1 MNLTAD
7 SHIRV
12 NYRQAKDT
20 GLLSTL
26 TERSVFDAERY
37 WRRLAR
43 APRTRKAT
51 FTHTPY
57 EIHGSELWIPRGLMG
72 WLRKLPFPLQVTDSR
87 ISIPLYKDL
96 PAPDV
101 RDYQAAAA
109 DFVVENQQCLLWA
122 PTGCLSGDTV
132 IECNRAGRSFK
143 RTIRDLYT
151 SLHDSRPYLPG
162 RGNWDPSILTQIR
175 VRSESGEIRLHA
187 IKEVFHS
194 GEKQTFR
201 LGTSCGKSIVATKDH
216 RFLTSSG
223 WVRLEEIEIGDA
235 VFVDKGLLPSAQN
248 QKKKPNYRQASFLHF
263 HPYAG
268 RRGCNPQKSGFS
280 RPYHILVAEAKI
292 NSIGVRELITIL
304 RTSENKAKKL
314 SFLDP
319 KVYAVHHLDENPLN
333 NHPDNLEVLTHFEHH
348 KRHGEEGG
356 WRHVTGVTG
365 LSTIVDITQLGI
377 EETFD
382 IEMDGEPRNFL
393 ANGFVVHNSGKTRI
407 MSSIIQR
414 IKERTCI
421 IVNSLDIMEQVV
433 DELRLSLEIVPGV
446 RGGGED
452 FEGLEVSV
460 CQAQSFRNWTDE
472 KWADF
477 TKGYGC
483 VMIDECHQAHR
494 KLAEKFPAKYRI
506 GLTATPDVVMD
517 SSETVQW
524 IFGKKFAVADHQ
536 GLVDQGYRVQP
547 IFDWLHSSFTVD
559 NPSDYGAL
567 LDALVVDRPRAELIC
582 KDVRA
587 KWIEGRSVLVLCGR
601 IAYGKA
607 LIDILSGLGVPS
619 TLLTS
624 DTGRNARR
632 EALDKARK
640 GEIKVLVATSLADC
654 GLDVPL
660 LDTLYLAFPG
670 RSTNL
675 THQRIGRVLRR
686 APDKGEPLVI
696 DVVDDFVPTLFSQA
710 LHREAAM
717 KTYGELPKRLVR
729 ERKRDRKPEF

>member
-1 MNLTAD
+1 MHLTAD
-7 SHIRV
+7 SHLRV

-26 TERSVFDAERY
+26 TERSVFDQDRY

-51 FTHTPY
+51 FTYTPY
-57 EIHGSELWIPRGLMG
+57 EIHGDELWIPRGLMG
-72 WLRKLPFPLQVTDSR
+72 WLRKLPFPLQVADNR
-87 ISIPLYKDL
+87 ISVPLYNDL
-96 PAPDV
+96 LAPDV
-101 RDYQAAAA
+101 RAYQAAAV
-109 DFVVENQQCLLWA
+109 DFAVENHQCLLWA
-122 PTGCLSGDTV
+122 PTG
-132 IECNRAGRSFK
+132 
-143 RTIRDLYT
+143 
-151 SLHDSRPYLPG
+151 
-162 RGNWDPSILTQIR
+162 
-175 VRSESGEIRLHA
+175 
-187 IKEVFHS
+187 
-194 GEKQTFR
+194 
-201 LGTSCGKSIVATKDH
+201 
-216 RFLTSSG
+216 
-223 WVRLEEIEIGDA
+223 
-235 VFVDKGLLPSAQN
+235 
-248 QKKKPNYRQASFLHF
+248 
-263 HPYAG
+263 
-268 RRGCNPQKSGFS
+268 
-280 RPYHILVAEAKI
+280 
-292 NSIGVRELITIL
+292 
-304 RTSENKAKKL
+304 
-314 SFLDP
+314 
-319 KVYAVHHLDENPLN
+319 
-333 NHPDNLEVLTHFEHH
+333 
-348 KRHGEEGG
+348 
-356 WRHVTGVTG
+356 
-365 LSTIVDITQLGI
+365 
-377 EETFD
+377 
-382 IEMDGEPRNFL
+382 
-393 ANGFVVHNSGKTRI
+393 SGKTRI

-421 IVNSLDIMEQVV
+421 IVTSLDIMEQVI
-433 DELRLSLEIVPGV
+433 DELRLSLEVVPGV

-452 FEGLEVSV
+452 FEGPEVTV
-460 CQAQSFRNWTDE
+460 CQAQSFRNWTDGQ
-472 KWADF
+472 WAEF

-483 VMIDECHQAHR
+483 VMIDECHLDHR
-494 KLAEKFPAKYRI
+494 KLAEKFPAKFRI

-517 SSETVQW
+517 SSEIVQW

-547 IFDWLHSSFTVD
+547 IFDWLRTTFTVD

-567 LDALVVDRPRAELIC
+567 LDALVADRPRAELIC

-624 DTGRNARR
+624 ETNRNARK
-632 EALDKARK
+632 EALDKARR

-654 GLDVPL
+654 GLDIPL

-670 RSTNL
+670 RSSNL

-696 DVVDDFVPTLFSQA
+696 DVVDDYVPTLFSQA